1 MKKRFLFAVTM
12 LLSSVLG
19 AMAAETGQYF
29 KYDPALY
36 NQSTVVYATLVKA
49 DGTQFTD
56 NDGTYY
62 IGAFI
67 DDVCRAE
74 ATSPQRVMDPNSG
87 ELLGIAYVLRVGGSD
102 ADAGKIISFRVLKV
116 NDQLPT
122 VGGDEFEPTTKA
134 TYSADATV
142 GMPSQPFQIQF
153 TPATG
158 ITLPAQISLHRNATI
173 NMLEQITVTPDGS
186 LLPIADPVWDYANS
200 ASYVSMEGNVLT
212 ALQITG
218 NDMGGA
224 YVGVNIG
231 SLSAYTYVVIDAPAE
246 SATWDEEYAS
256 GITLNVG
263 EQLTEDVIAR
273 HFTTDPKDATTRFTW
288 TSGDETI
295 MAPADVFA
303 GFTAMK
309 AGKTTLTARSAN
321 DDSQATLSLDVT
333 VVQPVTAIWLGD
345 TENANP
351 AIVVQVGD
359 NVSERLA
366 QYINMQPANATNKN
380 YTIEIGENNTSL
392 TKNATG
398 NVIASKAWDYLD
410 RAELTKNTVSIV
422 AADGSDVRR
431 TVTIYVVEVQPT
443 AVGVQKSTIY
453 LTKPANED
461 RPDCTAALVGNLTLT
476 PAGLNIADFSYY
488 FDFGQSKLI
497 VETGEDQNAKPLYA
511 IAGVGQCTANVTV
524 NALDY
529 LNATFEN
536 GVISIDNKQLTTT
549 FNIVIR
555 EGLSSFT
562 FADVAMTRENTY
574 QLTLTPDPA
583 DAEFDPNLLSI
594 NIVPEWTEKQHPM
607 TSMWTYVD
615 AKKDE
620 SDAKGLTYTLSAQSI
635 GNGTIYI
642 NYGGEQMGQGNIAV
656 YQQLELANGWQWV
669 AICQN
674 TIANFNAAFGAN
686 LDEARSQEQLVYNDP
701 KVGYFGDLSVIDPLK
716 AYKVKMKDL
725 EGSKSIIVNTLID
738 GASYFDYAA
747 GIVNAN
753 IPLRAGWNW
762 IGAPYQYSRDLN
774 DAFGKTKFTEGDILK
789 GKNAFAE
796 YTSGGWTGDL
806 TALEPGEGYLLKVQN
821 RGALSFTPEFEFGQF
836 EMPAPARNMQKRA
849 SLFDIDGSRF
859 ADNMSMVAEVN
870 AVSDASR
877 CTVYAFVGDECRGQG
892 VNVDGRQFITVHGNI
907 GEQVSFRIYDELTG
921 QFYECN
927 ETQKLLSVSGSTKAP
942 VALNAGNATNA
953 IDRVSTVAKRIA
965 FDGSVLDLRGLNVKR
980 LQVVNAGG
988 VEMVSGN
995 EALTD
1000 LSQLPSGIYMIIVE
1014 TAEGQHLTKKIVK

>member
-12 LLSSVLG
+12 LLTSVLG
-19 AMAAETGQYF
+19 AMAVETGQYF

-36 NQSTVVYATLVKA
+36 DQSTVVYATLVKA
-49 DGTQFTD
+49 DGTEFTD

-67 DDVCRAE
+67 DGVCRAE
-74 ATSPQRVMDPNSG
+74 ATNPERVVEPNSG
-87 ELLGIAYVLRVGGSD
+87 ELLGTAYVLRVWGTE
-102 ADAGKIISFRVLKV
+102 ADAGKDITFRVLKV
-116 NDQLPT
+116 DGQLPT
-122 VGGDEFEPTTKA
+122 IGGDEFAPTVTTKWA
-134 TYSADATV
+134 VVGTV
-142 GMPSQPFQIQF
+142 GMPSAPFEIQF

-158 ITLPAQISLHRNATI
+158 IEMPRQINLHRNATI
-173 NMLEQITVTPDGS
+173 NLLEQIKATPDGA
-186 LLPIADPVWDYANS
+186 LLPVADPVWDYANS
-200 ASYVSMEGNVLT
+200 ASYVSIEGNVLT

-218 NDMGGA
+218 ADIGGA
-224 YVGVNIG
+224 YVGVSIG
-231 SLSAYTYVVIDAPAE
+231 SLSASTTIVIDAPAE
-246 SATWDEEYAS
+246 SVTWDDEYAS

-288 TSGDETI
+288 TSGDETV
-295 MAPADVFA
+295 MAPADAFA

-309 AGKTTLTARSAN
+309 AGKTTLTATSAN

-345 TENANP
+345 TEDANP

-380 YTIEIGENNTSL
+380 YTIEIGDNNTSL

-476 PAGLNIADFSYY
+476 PAGLNIADFSYH
-488 FDFGQSKLI
+488 FDFGQSELI
-497 VETGEDQNAKPLYA
+497 IETGEDQNAKPLYA

-529 LNATFEN
+529 LNATFVN

-583 DAEFDPNLLSI
+583 EAEFDPDLLSI
-594 NIVPEWTEKQHPM
+594 TIVPECTEKQQPM
-607 TSMWTYVD
+607 PEMWVYVD

-674 TIANFNAAFGAN
+674 TIADFNAAFGAN

-701 KVGYFGDLSVIDPLK
+701 KVGYFGDLNAIEPLK

-738 GASYFDYAA
+738 GANYFDYAY
-747 GIVNAN
+747 GTIKAN
-753 IPLRAGWNW
+753 IPLVAGWNW
-762 IGAPYQYSRDLN
+762 IGAPYQYAQDLN
-774 DAFGKTKFTEGDILK
+774 DAFGKTKFTDGDILK

-796 YTSGGWTGDL
+796 YTSDGWTGDL

-821 RGALSFTPEFEFGQF
+821 RGALSFTPEFELNQFG
-836 EMPAPARNMQKRA
+836 MPAPARNMQKRA

-892 VNVDGRQFITVHGNI
+892 VNVGGRQFITVHGNI

-953 IDRVSTVAKRIA
+953 IDRVNTVAKRIA

-1000 LSQLPSGIYMIIVE
+1000 LSQLPSGIYMIVVD